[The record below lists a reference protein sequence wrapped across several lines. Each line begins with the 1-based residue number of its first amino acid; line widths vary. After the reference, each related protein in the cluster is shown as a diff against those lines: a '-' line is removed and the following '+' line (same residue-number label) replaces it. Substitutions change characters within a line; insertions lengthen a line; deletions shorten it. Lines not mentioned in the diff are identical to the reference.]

1 MPDSKHSRR
10 KDDHLA
16 EAAKPAM
23 QGHGSNGFDRIR
35 LTHQALPELSLDEI
49 DTSAELFGHRFSMP
63 LMIGAMTGGSEKG
76 DAINLILSEA
86 ASQMNVPLALGSQ
99 RAALMDA
106 DATPQKALRE
116 ASPNAFLIGNLGA
129 TQLAVAGGVDLALRA
144 VASIQA
150 NALAIHLNPL
160 QELVQPDGD
169 TDWRGVTK
177 ALATLVEQTDAP
189 ILVKEVGA
197 GLSAQAVIAL
207 YEAGIRHIEIAG
219 KGGTNWARIEQARR
233 ENSTDSLTA
242 PFLDWGIPTLDALQA
257 ALALRETMPDLQIIA
272 SGGLRHGLDSAKT
285 CWLGADFTAAA
296 QPFLLT
302 ALENTHEKAVAA
314 TIERLKQWQ
323 KQIAMTCFLTASKGL
338 HSLSTADGQIL

>member
-23 QGHGSNGFDRIR
+23 QGHGSNGFDRIQ
-35 LTHQALPELSLDEI
+35 LTHQALPELSLEEI

-63 LMIGAMTGGSEKG
+63 LMIGAMTGGSDKG

-86 ASQMNVPLALGSQ
+86 AAQINVPLALGSQ

-106 DATPQKALRE
+106 DAASQKALRE
-116 ASPNAFLIGNLGA
+116 AHPNAFLIGNLGA
-129 TQLAVAGGVDLALRA
+129 TQLAAAGGVDLALRA
-144 VASIQA
+144 ISAIQA

-169 TDWRGVTK
+169 TDWRGVTT
-177 ALATLVEQTDAP
+177 ALTTLVEQTDVP

-197 GLSAQAVIAL
+197 GLSAWAVTAL

-233 ENSTDSLTA
+233 ENSVDSLTA
-242 PFLDWGIPTLDALQA
+242 PFLDWGIPTLTLCRPRWHCAKPCRICKSSPPVA
-257 ALALRETMPDLQIIA
+257 CGMGWIA
-272 SGGLRHGLDSAKT
+272 
-285 CWLGADFTAAA
+285 
-296 QPFLLT
+296 
-302 ALENTHEKAVAA
+302 
-314 TIERLKQWQ
+314 Q
-323 KQIAMTCFLTASKGL
+323 KPVGWAPILPLPHNHF
-338 HSLSTADGQIL
+338 ADGAGKHP